1 MGINISKVNGKSF
14 RKKKIY
20 FLLSRERQRKGESRI
35 GAWLVPYSQRS
46 SNKTIMPD
54 LPDDYMVRM
63 IIFSLQTFHK
73 SGLKYNFQL
82 IGIFLITERF
92 YKFLI
97 HFFPPRQ
104 VYKRNETPQIL
115 PIWWMNFTW
124 EILKVI
130 FLIIPPS
137 ECSGANF

>member
-1 MGINISKVNGKSF
+1 MASLF
-14 RKKKIY
+14 ERKKII
-20 FLLSRERQRKGESRI
+20 FCSRERDNVKVKVELG
-35 GAWLVPYSQRS
+35 
-46 SNKTIMPD
+46 PD
-54 LPDDYMVRM
+54 LFLIRKDLLIRRDYAWPNCDYMECL
-63 IIFSLQTFHK
+63 IIFSLQTLHN